1 MRGQNSPRNIN
12 DATLKIVQP
21 TIQTNNFDIIKLNNL
36 NNTKNVELTE
46 NIRKNIPSPKVL
58 KSFIIP
64 DQI

>member
-1 MRGQNSPRNIN
+1 MRGQNSPININ
-12 DATLKIVQP
+12 DATIKIVQP
-21 TIQTNNFDIIKLNNL
+21 SIQTNNYDKIKLNNL
-36 NNTKNVELTE
+36 NNTENVELTE